1 MRILYVF
8 PEPLPLPRA
17 RGIQVTHTVAALAQ
31 QGLDVC
37 LAYVPTADHSDPFS
51 AYGIERP
58 RTVELIP
65 LARGLPAPFAKL
77 PLHSNRLFFY
87 RLSRWLQQE
96 KRRAR
101 QPVLIMARHLKIAHA
116 LLNAF
121 PDIPLLYEAH
131 EVFADVAPA
140 SKRASLAQIEK
151 SVLQRARA
159 LVAIT
164 QGAADDLK
172 KRYQLNRD
180 CHVLPDAVTWP
191 ARIPQKPW
199 QEAGRHIIYAG
210 SFFPWKGVQDLI
222 AAAQWLPGCRITLMG
237 GAPERIRQYQSQ
249 VPVGG
254 AEVVFTGHV
263 SHAQAFQA
271 LGQACIAVLPNRA
284 EPNSL
289 WSSPLKLFEYM
300 ACGCAVVASDLASLH
315 EILADDEAIWT
326 PPADPQLLAAGIRR
340 LIADPVYAQRLGE
353 GLRER
358 AKNYTWEARAQQ
370 LTSIMRANL
379 SSTV

>member
-31 QGLDVC
+31 QGISVC
-37 LAYVPTADHSDPFS
+37 LAYVPTADGSDPFS

-58 RTVELIP
+58 QTVELIP
-65 LARGLPAPFAKL
+65 LARGLPAPLSKL

-87 RLSRWLQQE
+87 RLRRWVRQE
-96 KRRAR
+96 KNRAR
-101 QPVLIMARHLKIAHA
+101 APMLIMARHLKIAHA

-131 EVFADVAPA
+131 EVFAEVAPTA
-140 SKRASLAQIEK
+140 KRASLTQIEK
-151 SVLQRARA
+151 AVLQRAQA

-164 QGAADDLK
+164 QGTADDLK
-172 KRYQLNRD
+172 KRYRLNREFQI
-180 CHVLPDAVTWP
+180 LPDAVSWPEQIPEKTWH
-191 ARIPQKPW
+191 
-199 QEAGRHIIYAG
+199 ECGRHIIYAG

-222 AAAQWLPGCRITLMG
+222 AAAQWLPGCRITLLG
-237 GAPERIRQYQSQ
+237 GTPERIRQYQTQ
-249 VPVGG
+249 VPAGG

-263 SHAQAFQA
+263 SHAQALQA
-271 LGQACIAVLPNRA
+271 LAQACIAVLPNRA

-300 ACGCAVVASDLASLH
+300 ACGCAVVASDLASLR
-315 EILADDEAIWT
+315 EILADDEAIWA
-326 PPADPQLLAAGIRR
+326 PPADPQALASAIRR
-340 LIADPVYAQRLGE
+340 LTSDPVQAKRLGE
-353 GLRER
+353 HLRER
-358 AKNYTWEARAQQ
+358 AKNYTWAARAKK
-370 LTSIMRANL
+370 LIMIMRTLA
-379 SSTV
+379 

>member
-31 QGLDVC
+31 QGINVC
-37 LAYVPTADHSDPFS
+37 LAYVPSADGSDPFS
-51 AYGIERP
+51 AYGMERP
-58 RTVELIP
+58 QAVELIP
-65 LARGLPAPFAKL
+65 LARGLPAPLAKL

-87 RLSRWLQQE
+87 RLRRWLRQE
-96 KRRAR
+96 KNRAR
-101 QPVLIMARHLKIAHA
+101 SPMLIMARHLKVAHA
-116 LLNAF
+116 LLTAF

-140 SKRASLAQIEK
+140 AKRAALAQIEK

-164 QGAADDLK
+164 QGTADDLK
-172 KRYQLNRD
+172 KRYQLNRE
-180 CHVLPDAVTWP
+180 CQVLPDAVSWP
-191 ARIPQKPW
+191 ARIPEKSW
-199 QEAGRHIIYAG
+199 HECGRHIIYAG

-222 AAAQWLPGCRITLMG
+222 AAAQWLPGCRITLLG
-237 GAPERIRQYQSQ
+237 GTPERIRQYQAQ
-249 VPVGG
+249 VPVG

-300 ACGCAVVASDLASLH
+300 ACGCAVVASDLASLR
-315 EILADDEAIWT
+315 EILADDEAVWA
-326 PPADPQLLAAGIRR
+326 PPADPQALAAGIRR
-340 LIADPVYAQRLGE
+340 LIDDPVYARRLGE
-353 GLRER
+353 NLRER
-358 AKNYTWEARAQQ
+358 AKSYTWEARAKQ
-370 LTSIMRANL
+370 LASIMRANL
-379 SSTV
+379 GSTV